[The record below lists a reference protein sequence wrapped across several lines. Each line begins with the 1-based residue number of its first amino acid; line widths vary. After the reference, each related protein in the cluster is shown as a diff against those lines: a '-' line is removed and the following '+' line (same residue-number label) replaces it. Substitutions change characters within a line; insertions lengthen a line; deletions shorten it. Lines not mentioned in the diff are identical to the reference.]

1 MDDTVS
7 VKKAVIILGIFYLLI
22 YLLPLGIRP
31 LFIPDEARYAE
42 IPREMLSS
50 GDWVVPHLNG
60 LRYFE
65 KPPLG
70 YWLNAVSISLF
81 GENAFAVRLP
91 SALAAGFNALLIFF
105 FTRRFLRAP
114 KTAILSTAIYIS
126 FLGVFFIATFST
138 LDSLLAFFL
147 SAAMVLYLLAHT
159 ESRPGPRTTYLLL
172 LGVSCALA
180 FLTKG
185 FLAFAVIGI
194 VIIPFVLWEGR
205 WLELVTHG
213 WIPIL
218 SCVVIIAPWAM
229 LIHIQEPD
237 YWHYFFW
244 IEHIKRFTANNAQH
258 REPFWYYVIALP
270 ILTFPWF
277 TLFPAAMRGLMAKD
291 DQLKLKRY
299 LWLWLLMPF
308 MFFSASRGK
317 LPSYI
322 LPCLAPLAILCA
334 HGLMKYLCKPSGKL
348 FQIGALIC
356 SLVFFSLIFILLI
369 DQAFNLGISPYETI
383 ERNRWYGLLFALGI
397 ASSLSILA
405 FINHSKSSKL
415 FIFATIVTPVFLAWN
430 FVIPELT
437 LGKKTP
443 GTFLL
448 SQKNNIDKD
457 AILVTD
463 DTSAHAVAWYY
474 QRDDL
479 YLIGK
484 GELEYGLSY
493 PDAKHRYIDSGKLS
507 GWILEMAR
515 ERPVVIIYN
524 RKQRTR
530 FDKAIPEYAMKNE
543 FGSFILWLVPK
554 RE

>member
-1 MDDTVS
+1 MDDSITI
-7 VKKAVIILGIFYLLI
+7 KRAVIVLGIFYLVI
-22 YLLPLGIRP
+22 YLLPLGLRP

-42 IPREMLSS
+42 ISREILST
-50 GDWVVPHLNG
+50 GDWIVPHLNG

-70 YWLNAVSISLF
+70 YWLNAISISLF

-91 SALAAGFNALLIFF
+91 SALAAGFNALLIYFIAH
-105 FTRRFLRAP
+105 RFLRAP
-114 KTAILSTAIYIS
+114 KTAVLSAAIYLS
-126 FLGVFFIATFST
+126 FLGVFFIGTFST
-138 LDSLLAFFL
+138 LDSLLACFL
-147 SAAMVLYLLAHT
+147 GIAMTLYFLAHT
-159 ESRPGPRTTYLLL
+159 ESRPGKRTAYLLL
-172 LGVSCALA
+172 FGLFCALA

-185 FLAFAVIGI
+185 FLAFAVVCI

-205 WLELVTHG
+205 WLELVTRG
-213 WIPIL
+213 WIPVL
-218 SCVVIIAPWAM
+218 SSAVIIAPWAL

-244 IEHIKRFTANNAQH
+244 IEHIKRFTADNAQH
-258 REPFWYYVIALP
+258 REPFWYYVLTLP
-270 ILTFPWF
+270 ILAFPWI
-277 TLFPAAMRGLMAKD
+277 TLLPATMRGLWSTD
-291 DQLKLKRY
+291 DQLKLKRF

-308 MFFSASRGK
+308 LFFSASRGK

-334 HGLMKYLCKPSGKL
+334 HGLMKYLHKPSGKL

-356 SLVFFSLIFILLI
+356 SIIFISLLI
-369 DQAFNLGISPYETI
+369 TLLVDHVFDLGISPYETI
-383 ERNRWYGLLFALGI
+383 ERNRWYGLLIALAA

-405 FINHSKSSKL
+405 YLGHSSSSKL
-415 FIFATIVTPVFLAWN
+415 LIFATIITPVFLAWN

-443 GTFLL
+443 GAFLM
-448 SQKNNIDKD
+448 SHKNNINNDT
-457 AILVTD
+457 ILVTD

-479 YLIGK
+479 YLIGT

-493 PDAKHRYIDSGKLS
+493 PDAEHRYIEPGKLN
-507 GWILEMAR
+507 GWILEKSR
-515 ERPVVIIYN
+515 ERPLVVIYN

-530 FDKAIPEYAMKNE
+530 FDKAIPAYAMKNE
-543 FGSFILWLVPK
+543 YGSFILWFIPRK
-554 RE
+554 E